1 MVTQLTVNSIAV
13 QVPTGSRKHCV
24 TDSPDK
30 GAFCVYYEIVPIDD
44 APSWDI
50 SDNLPPGSWQILGR
64 GKELTEEQWKEIVP
78 RIDGDLAWIP
88 SYNDPDSGGHGFC
101 YDDYESEDE
110 HTVYYTATES
120 GLSLLKYKNVPI
132 DNVIILVKAK

>member
-1 MVTQLTVNSIAV
+1 MITELTENSIAV
-13 QVPTGSRKHCV
+13 QIPSDAEDVRCYSIGGEYRIAFTSRIQDPLKV
-24 TDSPDK
+24 
-30 GAFCVYYEIVPIDD
+30 GG
-44 APSWDI
+44 DI
-50 SDNLPPGSWQILGR
+50 IPLAAGNWRILGR
-64 GKELTEEQWKEIVP
+64 PAELTEEQWKAIIP

-120 GLSLLKYKNVPI
+120 GLSLLKSKNVSI
-132 DNVIILVKAK
+132 DNVIILVKK